1 MRTAARAGELRSAL
15 QEELLPDLVLLL
27 LALASN
33 LGNAAQRATARAT
46 LRNKQEHRATM
57 EQRSSAA
64 REEAAEA
71 RDGHLSERTEGRTCH
86 VDM

>member
-1 MRTAARAGELRSAL
+1 MVHQCTATRTEARAGELRSAL
-15 QEELLPDLVLLL
+15 REELLPDLVLLL

-33 LGNAAQRATARAT
+33 LGNAAQRATTRAT

-57 EQRSSAA
+57 EQRSIAA

-71 RDGHLSERTEGRTCH
+71 RYGHLSEKN
-86 VDM
+86 